1 MTNRLRTSCAL
12 AVKREHENFVLIN
25 LIVRDSILTA
35 YNKAYLRRSEYLAW
49 ASPHCGKRPPQRQVS
64 KTLCDKLSRPLIKC
78 AAKFAKLSFVVH
90 VQKNFF
96 WVSQDMKNFPVIH

>member
-1 MTNRLRTSCAL
+1 VLRSLVGRLAMRHIAQ
-12 AVKREHENFVLIN
+12 
-25 LIVRDSILTA
+25 
-35 YNKAYLRRSEYLAW
+35 KAARR
-49 ASPHCGKRPPQRQVS
+49 HIS
-64 KTLCDKLSRPLIKC
+64 KALCDKLSRPLIKC